1 MIDDTNTF
9 VASFISNILTS
20 LFIFVNIFTPWYVDG
35 WLFQLFE
42 TRWCPDQPSDQLRS
56 GLKQNKVISQVV
68 TMQHGY
74 IWQSRYKNVYK
85 TRCSIYGPSWILI
98 PPAHP
103 NAICQKRTTDIDA
116 MCDIPLAALRIAYFC
131 TYTSKTF
138 CLNCVKIVRLGFRLE
153 MCTCWVLTRVY
164 FILASSHYHSVTQ
177 IIIEYSLLWTRFCKH
192 KTSGRPFVLRKHLI
206 VTSTSTK
213 RLLETTWEVA
223 RCWSC
228 LTIHRISI

>member
-68 TMQHGY
+68 TMQPGY
-74 IWQSRYKNVYK
+74 IWQSRYKNAGFTKHVAVYMDQAEFW
-85 TRCSIYGPSWILI
+85 YPL

-103 NAICQKRTTDIDA
+103 HTTCQKRTTDIDA
-116 MCDIPLAALRIAYFC
+116 MTMTMAFNWQHSGLLVFAQAPANVLFGLCAY
-131 TYTSKTF
+131 S
-138 CLNCVKIVRLGFRLE
+138 
-153 MCTCWVLTRVY
+153 
-164 FILASSHYHSVTQ
+164 
-177 IIIEYSLLWTRFCKH
+177 
-192 KTSGRPFVLRKHLI
+192 
-206 VTSTSTK
+206 
-213 RLLETTWEVA
+213 
-223 RCWSC
+223 
-228 LTIHRISI
+228 